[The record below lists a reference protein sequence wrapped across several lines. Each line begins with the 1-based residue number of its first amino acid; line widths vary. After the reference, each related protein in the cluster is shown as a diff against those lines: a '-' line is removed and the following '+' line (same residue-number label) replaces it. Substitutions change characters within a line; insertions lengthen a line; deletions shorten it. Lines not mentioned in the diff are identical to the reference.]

1 MIRTKQDYRR
11 YLQTEIVRRGFWRDL
26 LFREPTA
33 RFLLWLRR
41 TEYHC
46 NARGPWHRA
55 AFLYCYLRYR
65 RISLRTGISIP
76 KNVCREGLTIPH
88 YGSIVVNAAC
98 RIGRNCAIHNNVN
111 IGASGGGI
119 AAPRIGDNVYI
130 GPGAVLYG
138 DIEIAD
144 NCYIGANAVVNRSFT
159 EPGSVIAGVPARVV
173 RNDDRVWWQKNGL
186 RRSFGPGASDDR

>member
-11 YLQTEIVRRGFWRDL
+11 CLQTEIVRRGFWRDL

-46 NARGPWHRA
+46 NARGAWHRA

-111 IGASGGGI
+111 IGASGGGELPHPASAI
-119 AAPRIGDNVYI
+119 T
-130 GPGAVLYG
+130 
-138 DIEIAD
+138 
-144 NCYIGANAVVNRSFT
+144 FT
-159 EPGSVIAGVPARVV
+159 SVPAPSCTATSKSQTTVT
-173 RNDDRVWWQKNGL
+173 
-186 RRSFGPGASDDR
+186 SEPMPS